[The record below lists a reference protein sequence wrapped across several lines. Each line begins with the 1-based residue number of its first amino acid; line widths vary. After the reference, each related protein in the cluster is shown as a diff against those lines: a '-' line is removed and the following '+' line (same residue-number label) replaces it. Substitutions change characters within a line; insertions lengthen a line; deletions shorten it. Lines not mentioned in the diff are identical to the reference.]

1 MPSREK
7 DTYCIR
13 SVENAL
19 FLLEALAEE
28 DSKYSLS
35 QLSRRL
41 GLTKATLFRLMA
53 TFESHGYVER
63 GQGPGEYKL
72 GLAAFEVS
80 QKLLSRMTLLH
91 KARPFMAQLVREFN
105 ETVYLVV
112 QRDDEVLFL
121 EMADS
126 DQKVKVVSLVG
137 RRFPLQNCAAGKI
150 FLAFDPAG
158 NAGLIGS
165 NPGLR
170 DELEQCR
177 QQGVAVDDNGA
188 GEGSTSIAVPLCGSG
203 NEMVGGLV
211 VVGPSFR
218 VNGAAA
224 RVQLQS
230 ALMAAGEMI
239 SARIGHLN

>member
-1 MPSREK
+1 MPSRDK

-41 GLTKATLFRLMA
+41 GMTKATLFRLMA

-91 KARPFMAQLVREFN
+91 KARPFMAQLVRDYN

-126 DQKVKVVSLVG
+126 DQKVKVVSLIG
-137 RRFPLQNCAAGKI
+137 RRFPLQSCAAGKI

-165 NPGLR
+165 MPGLKQ
-170 DELEQCR
+170 ELEQCR
-177 QQGVAVDDNGA
+177 EHGVVVDDDGA
-188 GEGSTSIAVPLCGSG
+188 GEGCTSIAVPLCGSG
-203 NEMVGGLV
+203 GELVGGLV
-211 VVGPSFR
+211 LVGPSFR
-218 VNGAAA
+218 INDPGT
-224 RVQLQS
+224 RTQLLP
-230 ALMAAGEMI
+230 AVVAAGEMI

>member
-41 GLTKATLFRLMA
+41 GMTKATLFRLMA

-91 KARPFMAQLVREFN
+91 KARPFMAQLVREYN

-112 QRDDEVLFL
+112 QRDDDVLFL

-137 RRFPLQNCAAGKI
+137 RRFPLQSCAAGKI

-158 NAGLIGS
+158 NSELIDATPS
-165 NPGLR
+165 LR
-170 DELEQCR
+170 NELKQCR

-188 GEGSTSIAVPLCGSG
+188 GEGCTSIAVPLCSSG

-211 VVGPSFR
+211 MIGPSYR
-218 VNGAAA
+218 INTAETRMQLLAALK
-224 RVQLQS
+224 V
-230 ALMAAGEMI
+230 AGEMI
-239 SARIGHLN
+239 SARVGHLN